1 MTAADVAESVQKG
14 EISAVSL
21 VEAALAR
28 IEARDG
34 ELNAFNFVAGDAAR
48 AQAFDI
54 DRRTGMGEAVG
65 ALAGVPIAVKDNI
78 CTAGIDT
85 TCSSRML
92 KGWRPVYDATVV
104 ERLRAADAVLIG
116 KTNMDEFGMGST
128 TENSAFGP
136 SRNPHNADL
145 SPGGS
150 SGGSAA
156 AVSAGLAAMAL
167 GSDTGGS
174 VRQPAALC
182 GVVGLK
188 PTYGL
193 VSRYGLIAYA
203 SSLDQIGVLSSTIE
217 DAALLLG
224 VIAGHDELDATS
236 LPSDALDHGSNL
248 GEGVEGLRVGV
259 VAEMVSGCDPEVMAT
274 VRGAG
279 AALERAGATVEN
291 VSVPS
296 LDTAIPAYY
305 LIALAEASS
314 NLSRYD
320 GVRYGL
326 RVEAATTPAMMAAT
340 RAAGFG
346 AEVKRRIMLGTYAL
360 TAGYY
365 DEWYGKA
372 QRVRTVI
379 IEQLL
384 NAYADFDIL
393 LAPVVPKVS
402 VRLGE
407 MEDPLDVYLSDRC
420 TVVANLV
427 GHPSLSVPFG
437 VSDGR
442 PIGVQLMASA
452 LGEPLLFRAGTELE
466 AAATWVTPTAGITEG
481 VG

>member
-1 MTAADVAESVQKG
+1 MTGAELARSVQAG
-14 EISAVSL
+14 ETSAASL

-34 ELNAFNFVAGDAAR
+34 ELNAFNLVAGDAAR
-48 AQAFDI
+48 AQAAEI
-54 DRRTGMGEAVG
+54 DRRAAEGEALG
-65 ALAGVPIAVKDNI
+65 PLAGLPIAIKDNI
-78 CTAGIDT
+78 CTDQIDT

-92 KGWRPVYDATVV
+92 EGWRPAYDATVV
-104 ERLRAADAVLIG
+104 ERLRAADAILIG
-116 KTNMDEFGMGST
+116 KTNMDEFGMGSM

-136 SRNPHNADL
+136 TRNPHDPEL

-156 AVSAGLAAMAL
+156 AVSAGMVSMAL

-203 SSLDQIGVLSSTIE
+203 SSLDQIGPLSSTVA

-224 VIAGHDELDATS
+224 AIAGHDQLDATS
-236 LPSDALDHGSNL
+236 LPGAAPDYGASLDIGA
-248 GEGVEGLRVGV
+248 EGLRVGIV
-259 VAEMVSGCDPEVMAT
+259 SEMVSGCDPEVTAA
-274 VRGAG
+274 VREAG
-279 AALERAGATVEN
+279 DALERAGATVAE

-326 RVEAATTPAMMAAT
+326 RADAETTPAMMAAT

-372 QRVRTVI
+372 QRVRTLI

-384 NAYADFDIL
+384 GAYADFDLL

-402 VRLGE
+402 LRLGE
-407 MEDPLDVYLSDRC
+407 MQDPIDVYLSDRC

-437 VSDGR
+437 ASEGR
-442 PIGVQLMASA
+442 PIGVQLMANA
-452 LGEPLLFRAGTELE
+452 LDEPLLFRAATQLE
-466 AAATWVTPTAGITEG
+466 AAARWVAPTAGATEG

>member
-1 MTAADVAESVQKG
+1 MTAAELAGSVQRG
-14 EISAVSL
+14 ETSAVSL

-34 ELNAFNFVAGDAAR
+34 ALNAFNLVTGDAAR
-48 AQAFDI
+48 AQAADI
-54 DRRTGMGEAVG
+54 DRRAKAGEAVG
-65 ALAGVPIAVKDNI
+65 ALAGVPVAVKDNI
-78 CTAGIDT
+78 CTAGIET
-85 TCSSRML
+85 TCSSKVL
-92 KGWRPVYDATVV
+92 QGWRPVYDATVV

-136 SRNPHNADL
+136 TRNPHDPEL

-193 VSRYGLIAYA
+193 VSRYGLVAYA
-203 SSLDQIGVLSSTIE
+203 SSLDQIGPLSSTVE

-224 VIAGHDELDATS
+224 VIAGHDQLEATS
-236 LPSDALDHGSNL
+236 LPGGPLDYRANL
-248 GEGVEGLRVGV
+248 DQGVEGLRVGV
-259 VAEMVSGCDPEVMAT
+259 VAEMVSGCDPEVTAT
-274 VRGAG
+274 VQG
-279 AALERAGATVEN
+279 AAAALKRAGATVEE
-291 VSVPS
+291 VSLPS

-326 RVEAATTPAMMAAT
+326 RVDASTTPAMMAAT
-340 RAAGFG
+340 RSAGFG

-379 IEQLL
+379 TEQLL
-384 NAYADFDIL
+384 SSYADFDIL

-407 MEDPLDVYLSDRC
+407 LRDPLDVYLSDRC
-420 TVVANLV
+420 TVVANLI

-437 VSDGR
+437 SSEGR
-442 PIGVQLMASA
+442 PIGVQLMANA
-452 LGEPLLFRAGTELE
+452 LGEPLLFRAAAELE
-466 AAATWVTPTAGITEG
+466 TVADWVAPTAGVTEG